1 MIDFLIRW
9 VVNTFALLIVVR
21 LVPGIQAAQWET
33 VAVAALVLGMLNA
46 FLKPLLILFT
56 LPFNVLSLG
65 LLTFLI
71 NGLLFYSVS
80 KIVEGFHIV
89 DFWTAFWGSILFS
102 IVSFILSLF
111 VGAPMQKMNVRFY
124 KDRPFPDMDDSDV
137 IDVEGKSTD
146 DEDENKRI
154 SDDR

>member
-1 MIDFLIRW
+1 MLDFIIRW
-9 VVNTFALLIVVR
+9 VVNTFALLVVVR
-21 LVPGIQAAQWET
+21 IIPGIEVARWET
-33 VAVAALVLGMLNA
+33 AAVAALVLGLFNA

-65 LLTFLI
+65 LWTFLI

-102 IVSFILSLF
+102 MISFILSLF
-111 VGAPMQKMNVRFY
+111 VGGPMRKINVRLY
-124 KDRPFPDMDDSDV
+124 KDHSYPDTDDSDV

-146 DEDENKRI
+146 GENENKKI
-154 SDDR
+154 SDGR